1 MRIRVTKHYDLKNRY
16 HFYDLKKKKKKKKA
30 NEWKAHALSVL
41 RGKHVTSILR
51 YLRDGLKKY
60 LKKKKKTTRTSNLE
74 FYFYRKI
81 FIKDIY
87 LFKEN

>member
-16 HFYDLKKKKKKKKA
+16 HFYDFKKKKKKKKT

-60 LKKKKKTTRTSNLE
+60 LKKKKKLQEHRIWN
-74 FYFYRKI
+74 FI
-81 FIKDIY
+81 FIEKS
-87 LFKEN
+87 L